1 MCFTFSLRCDVF
13 LFFYPQAP
21 NNVVTYTL
29 SGNAKA
35 LEYFQVGSSS
45 GQVSVLQPLYLD
57 TDRTITY
64 TVRDQ
69 CHPAIL

>member
-1 MCFTFSLRCDVF
+1 M
-13 LFFYPQAP
+13 
-21 NNVVTYTL
+21 VTYTL

-35 LEYFQVGSSS
+35 LEFFQVGSSS

-64 TVRDQ
+64 TVSHHRHSDGSR
-69 CHPAIL
+69 

>member
-1 MCFTFSLRCDVF
+1 M
-13 LFFYPQAP
+13 QAP

-45 GQVSVLQPLYLD
+45 GQVSVVQPLYLD
-57 TDRTITY
+57 TDRTVTY
-64 TVRDQ
+64 TVSSHHLSDTS
-69 CHPAIL
+69 AIR